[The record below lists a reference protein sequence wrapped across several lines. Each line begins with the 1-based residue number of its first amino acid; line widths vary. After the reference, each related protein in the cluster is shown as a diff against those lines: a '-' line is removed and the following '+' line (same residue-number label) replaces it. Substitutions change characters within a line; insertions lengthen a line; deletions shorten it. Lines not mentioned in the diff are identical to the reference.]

1 MAKGSPQFVLKPM
14 ILHKW
19 VPILLGFLVGF
30 PGKKNPRKTTE
41 GVSSS
46 HQVSPSSFSQSKE
59 VQKWCEGFHKST
71 MEISKSF
78 GRPFFCGSNL
88 PDFHKKNN
96 FWWFWARF
104 WGISISLSSKQRWIS
119 GFWVLT
125 RNLILA
131 PITEAFWGGGVEVW
145 CYVNNST
152 LPRLR
157 ATVL

>member
-88 PDFHKKNN
+88 PDFHKKTIFDDFGPDFGVFQFRCLRSNDE
-96 FWWFWARF
+96 FQVFGFSHGTWSWHPSPRRF
-104 WGISISLSSKQRWIS
+104 
-119 GFWVLT
+119 
-125 RNLILA
+125 
-131 PITEAFWGGGVEVW
+131 GVGVW
-145 CYVNNST
+145 
-152 LPRLR
+152 RFD
-157 ATVL
+157 AT

>member
-1 MAKGSPQFVLKPM
+1 M

-19 VPILLGFLVGF
+19 TIILVGFLVALLEE
-30 PGKKNPRKTTE
+30 KTRKTTE
-41 GVSSS
+41 FPVP
-46 HQVSPSSFSQSKE
+46 QVSPSSFSQWKE
-59 VQKWCEGFHKST
+59 VQKCDTDYTQDAKNPQLHHLKKS
-71 MEISKSF
+71 I
-78 GRPFFCGSNL
+78 GRPFFVDQSPRFSKKANMMIDDFG
-88 PDFHKKNN
+88 PDL
-96 FWWFWARF
+96 
-104 WGISISLSSKQRWIS
+104 GISISLSSKQRWIS

-157 ATVL
+157 ATVR